1 MINFNILAGFFRYFV
16 DPLVSLIAGNLQSLF
31 IKQSFD
37 FIKLELL
44 QVLLNMEIYT
54 RQTLSDYKCV

>member
-16 DPLVSLIAGNLQSLF
+16 DPLVSLIAGNLRSLF